1 MRKLFSRYRKW
12 VFLSIGCVLMI
23 YAAWNTS
30 HIFFPSN
37 EIQITITPV
46 VDQDGFAPIFIPE
59 STHTVKLFQPTPV
72 PVEVIPSQIVIE
84 KIMLEAPVIPVEQI
98 SIEIDEQ
105 DYAQFL
111 VPETFTAGWH
121 AGSAPI
127 GVIGNTVISGHH
139 NAFGEVFKDLKELDI
154 GDVIKLFSEEGEEF
168 EYIVSNKM
176 ILPEKDEQLDIRL
189 DNGRWILPTEDERLT
204 LVTCWPEDSNSHR
217 LIIVAVPSPDYSQFD
232 ERPPL
237 PDVIKNIDIKTPVV
251 LRLLAKTVT
260 PSPLDECIAR
270 NASQFDVNIR
280 ANPSLNGEVIGAVD
294 PGDQATCVAKTEN
307 NEWIKVFYNSI
318 EGWISADIVDISL
331 DIELLPVFST
341 P

>member
-1 MRKLFSRYRKW
+1 MRKLFTRYKKW
-12 VFLSIGCVLMI
+12 VFLSIGSVLMI
-23 YAAWNTS
+23 FAAWNTF
-30 HIFFPSN
+30 HTFFPGN
-37 EIQITITPV
+37 EIQITTTPV
-46 VDQDGFAPIFIPE
+46 VDQEGFSPIVIPE

-72 PVEVIPSQIVIE
+72 PIEIVPSQIVIE

-111 VPETFTAGWH
+111 VPETFAAGWH

-139 NAFGEVFKDLKELDI
+139 NAFGEVFKDLKELEI
-154 GDVIKLFSEEGEEF
+154 GDVIKIFSEEGEEF
-168 EYIVSNKM
+168 EYIISNKM
-176 ILPEKDEQLDIRL
+176 ILLEKDESLDIRL

-232 ERPPL
+232 EHPPL

-251 LRLLAKTVT
+251 LHLLTNTVT
-260 PSPLDECIAR
+260 PSPLDQCIAR

-280 ANPSLNGEVIGAVD
+280 ANPSLNGEIISSIDA
-294 PGDQATCVAKTEN
+294 GDQAVCVGKSED
-307 NEWIKVFYNSI
+307 NEWIMVFYDNF
-318 EGWISADIVDISL
+318 EGWISAEIVDITL
-331 DIELLPVFST
+331 DIDLLPIFST